1 MRNSKSNYLIVAAL
15 SLLSILT
22 SCKKDA
28 LESITPSNQNNAEQA
43 QEATPPTDA
52 SQFAEYNER
61 NTGAML
67 LPESQYDKLQK
78 VENANTTLVYPASY
92 YLSCPPIGNQGSEG
106 SCVAFGT
113 AYAARSIARYY
124 KTGASSYSYS
134 SNIFSPEFIYN
145 QIKISTCAGGSY
157 ATDAFNKMAYY
168 LPWGSGG
175 GVCTWTK
182 MPYSSTNGCS
192 TMPNAS
198 QVSNASLYSIS
209 GYATV
214 NSVTN
219 DIKNQLVQNRAVVV
233 CGPVDTKFQNLAYGA
248 TYTSYNSAQKVGN
261 HCYTVIGYSDA
272 KHAFKVMNSW
282 GTNWAT
288 SGYAWIDY
296 DVVCTTLPIWPNPVI
311 PTGFWKEAY
320 VITSSL

>member
-22 SCKKDA
+22 SCKKDS
-28 LESITPSNQNNAEQA
+28 LESIAPSTQNAVEV
-43 QEATPPTDA
+43 EATQPPQEET
-52 SQFAEYNER
+52 QNAEYNER
-61 NTGAML
+61 NTGAVL
-67 LPESQYDKLQK
+67 LPESQYDKLEK
-78 VENANTTLVYPASY
+78 VENVNTTLVYPASK
-92 YLSCPPIGNQGSEG
+92 YLTCPPIKSQGSEG

-113 AYAARSIARYY
+113 AYSARSIAKYY
-124 KTGASSYSYS
+124 KTGATSYNYS
-134 SNIFSPEFIYN
+134 TNVFSPEFIYN
-145 QIKISTCAGGSY
+145 QIKVSTCAGGSY
-157 ATDAFNKMAYY
+157 VTDALNKMRYA
-168 LPWGSGG
+168 LPWYFGQ
-175 GVCTWTK
+175 GVCTWNS

-192 TMPNAS
+192 TLPNAA
-198 QVSNASLYSIS
+198 QIANANLHRITS
-209 GYATV
+209 YATV
-214 NSVTN
+214 NCVTN
-219 DIKNQLVQNRAVVV
+219 DIKNQLVQNRAVIVA
-233 CGPVDTKFQNLAYGA
+233 GPVDTKFQNLAYGA